1 MNVEVVKMERM
12 TLKDLNRVTV
22 MNFLGYTSSYCP
34 AMCNS
39 CSERVIG
46 RDRCKTYAYAAY
58 ALTSIAEN
66 ILNLVKLHSEIQ
78 DVILDTEIDKIETVV
93 RLLRKVSKN
102 GSGVNKKNP

>member
-1 MNVEVVKMERM
+1 MERM
-12 TLKDLNRVTV
+12 TLKDLNRVTM

-34 AMCNS
+34 VACRN
-39 CSERVIG
+39 CKVG

-102 GSGVNKKNP
+102 GSGVNKKELETFEI